1 MKNMKVFF
9 FLCLGKHQQLK
20 NTNSFVDENS
30 TENAQALHLL
40 ICSVSQTSEP
50 LGDGNAEYVLC

>member
-1 MKNMKVFF
+1 MEKMKVFF

-30 TENAQALHLL
+30 TEKFQALHLL
-40 ICSVSQTSEP
+40 SCSVPQT
-50 LGDGNAEYVLC
+50 